1 MGIKQ
6 SKEEL
11 EVFKQKAMQAY
22 AKANKISILIFIRES
37 YSHELVA
44 VSVQERTDYKGDPY
58 YTFGRLYHV
67 FGEQC
72 TYDQCGCATFDDE
85 MKVRMAAYQFF
96 GIK

>member
-11 EVFKQKAMQAY
+11 EVFKQKAMRAY

-44 VSVQERTDYKGDPY
+44 VSVQERTDYKGHPNN
-58 YTFGRLYHV
+58 TFG
-67 FGEQC
+67 
-72 TYDQCGCATFDDE
+72 
-85 MKVRMAAYQFF
+85 
-96 GIK
+96 I

>member
-11 EVFKQKAMQAY
+11 EVFKQKAMRAY

-44 VSVQERTDYKGDPY
+44 VSVQERTDYK
-58 YTFGRLYHV
+58 
-67 FGEQC
+67 
-72 TYDQCGCATFDDE
+72 ATLTILSVDYIMCLASNAPMTSAVVPLLM
-85 MKVRMAAYQFF
+85 MK
-96 GIK
+96 